1 MYADSE
7 IRSLSANERGSL
19 PGGRL
24 SSLHHA
30 LDILEV
36 LGESGPE
43 VSLSEVAAAAGIG
56 KSGAHKILQNLQSR
70 GYVRRGAVGG
80 RYSLGLAAWRLGAR
94 CGIAATLAAHA
105 SPVLERLTVATAE
118 TSHVVIR
125 DASEIVY
132 LARAETHRA
141 VKAYGNV
148 GDRAP
153 AQCVATGKV
162 LLAALPWQEV
172 DALLPPVLPAITPT
186 SVTDRELLREELRQV
201 ATRGCALNRGEWRV
215 DVKGI
220 AVLAGRAPLGMPI
233 AFGISAPAY
242 RFPDEAAL
250 SLLPRLT
257 QAAEELK
264 ASWSAV
270 PARGEE
276 RSA

>member
-7 IRSLSANERGSL
+7 IRSLSANGGGSL

-36 LGESGPE
+36 LGERGPE

-70 GYVRRGAVGG
+70 GYVRQGAVGG
-80 RYSLGLAAWRLGAR
+80 GYSLGLATWRLGAR
-94 CGIAATLAAHA
+94 CGDAATLAAHA
-105 SPVLERLTVATAE
+105 SPVLERLTAATAE

-132 LARAETHRA
+132 LARAETQRA

-162 LLAALPWQEV
+162 LLAALPWREV
-172 DALLPPVLPAITPT
+172 DALLPPLLPAITPT
-186 SVTDRELLREELRQV
+186 SVTDRELLREELRRV
-201 ATRGCALNRGEWRV
+201 GTLGYAFNRGEWRA
-215 DVKGI
+215 DVNGI
-220 AVLAGRAPLGMPI
+220 AVLAGRAPSGVPI
-233 AFGISAPAY
+233 AIGISAPAY

-257 QAAEELK
+257 EAAEELK
-264 ASWSAV
+264 ASWSSA

-276 RSA
+276 QSA